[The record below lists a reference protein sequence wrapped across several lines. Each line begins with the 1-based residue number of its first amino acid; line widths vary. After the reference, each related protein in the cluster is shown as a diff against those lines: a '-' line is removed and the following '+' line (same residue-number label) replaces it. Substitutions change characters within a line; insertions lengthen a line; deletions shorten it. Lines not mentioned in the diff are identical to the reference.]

1 MPPIFLGITSI
12 FLFLWVI
19 GKQNCEILMKR
30 FVNNDDRKYVLH
42 NGLYIPQNQTTKYI
56 FLNRISEKLGVENLK
71 PLMIIFFIV
80 LFFFGVNQL
89 LIQIFQPMLV
99 YYPDQLLYSSGIDDY
114 LIADIWMYYPKVRS
128 INQLY
133 KIIMDLTESTRSTN
147 DVFLYSIEAFIRFD
161 IVCCI
166 LMFFRIVFRRRKMKW
181 FNGKVFL
188 RLIFLTFILMI
199 ALIGVLFLNIQRTNN
214 EVRNR
219 CYEAYSIL
227 EEEHNDFMDLSSDI
241 QAAELENYLSVIKQD
256 KERYGSDLYYGA
268 FGIRSRYVEYITN
281 IVREFYR
288 FFSEEPCY
296 N

>member
-1 MPPIFLGITSI
+1 MR
-12 FLFLWVI
+12 
-19 GKQNCEILMKR
+19 R
-30 FVNNDDRKYVLH
+30 FVNDDNRKYVLH
-42 NGLYIPQNQTTKYI
+42 NGLYIPQNQTIKYI